1 MDRNRDVT
9 ITARVRNG
17 EIEITGTEMS
27 AGEFTDLTAN
37 ITYAGYYQLKT
48 HFGAETT
55 VQEYAQWLTE
65 YMTALDKENE
75 AQAANA

>member
-1 MDRNRDVT
+1 MDPNRD
-9 ITARVRNG
+9 ISMTARLRND

-27 AGEFTDLTAN
+27 AGEFMDLTAY
-37 ITYAGYYQLKT
+37 ITYAGYYQLRER
-48 HFGAETT
+48 FGAKTT
-55 VQEYAQWLTE
+55 VQEYAKWLTQ